1 MRLVRSLAVAVSL
14 LALAA
19 AGGSSGLVLHDGAPR
34 AVSASAV
41 TTAASFVAPVQDTPT
56 PTFG

>member
-19 AGGSSGLVLHDGAPR
+19 AGASSGLHGAPR

>member
-19 AGGSSGLVLHDGAPR
+19 AGASSGLHGAPR

-41 TTAASFVAPVQDTPT
+41 TTTASFAAAGPNTPT
-56 PTFG
+56 PAYG